1 MKPITRQQALQ
12 VHRRARLR
20 WEPSTGM
27 HVLQCPG
34 VVIELNDSAGWVLEL
49 LDGQL
54 SVAGVIE
61 CLRQRFADVQGLE
74 EDVLGF
80 LELARARAWVE

>member
-1 MKPITRQQALQ
+1 
-12 VHRRARLR
+12 
-20 WEPSTGM
+20 
-27 HVLQCPG
+27 
-34 VVIELNDSAGWVLEL
+34 VLEL